1 MCGRFGLVVDI
12 EGVLDYFRFD
22 PSSVAY
28 TQRYNVAPTD
38 PVLTFGATGTN
49 TGGATGASTAEY
61 MRWGLI
67 PWWSKAGGRK
77 LPLAINAKSET
88 AAANG
93 MFKEPFQRRRCLV
106 LSDGFYEWRKHEGG
120 TTTPYRIGLT
130 TWEPFGFA
138 GLWDEWRGP
147 DGPVRSV
154 TILTTTPNALM
165 EPIHDRMPVIL
176 PAEAHEEWL
185 APHNHDTDALQRLL
199 VPYPADAMAAYEVG
213 AAVGNVRNDTPEVIA
228 PASQGRML

>member
-1 MCGRFGLVVDI
+1 MCGRFGLVMDI
-12 EGVLDYFRFD
+12 EGMLDYFRFD

-38 PVLTFGATGTN
+38 PVLTFGATG
-49 TGGATGASTAEY
+49 ASTAEY

-67 PWWSKAGGRK
+67 PWWSKPGGRK

-88 AAANG
+88 AATNG
-93 MFKEPFQRRRCLV
+93 MFTEPFQRRRCLV

-120 TTTPYRIGLT
+120 TTPYRIGLS

-154 TILTTTPNALM
+154 TILTTTPNALI
-165 EPIHDRMPVIL
+165 EPIHNRMPVIL
-176 PAEAHEEWL
+176 PTEAHEEWL
-185 APHNHDTDALQRLL
+185 ALDSHDTDALQRLL
-199 VPYPADAMAAYEVG
+199 VPYSPDAMEAYEVG
-213 AAVGNVRNDTPEVIA
+213 TAVGNVRNDTPEVIA
-228 PASQGRML
+228 PASQGRIL